1 VNDVPFHCLH
11 CRCGLLPLVN
21 FSMLFPLAVAA
32 KFVVPRI
39 LQIHIFY
46 IYSTSEN
53 TPRPVVVTFH
63 VVLEPI
69 IILAMGYLSYILAD
83 MFDFSGIV
91 R

>member
-1 VNDVPFHCLH
+1 VDE
-11 CRCGLLPLVN
+11 
-21 FSMLFPLAVAA
+21 A
-32 KFVVPRI
+32 KFDRQVSDCLTKSNV
-39 LQIHIFY
+39 LYIHLCAYLDGGF
-46 IYSTSEN
+46 S
-53 TPRPVVVTFH
+53 VVTFH